1 MADELET
8 RTVYVAERAKGLVGD
23 LVLGAGIDQRALG
36 AGEGQ
41 GVAVVFQQVLAD
53 LGPYGFDQV
62 AQVAQDGVVATDGL
76 ARLQQ
81 VVDTDQAEQCGT
93 QRQWPQAAKPG
104 QAR

>member
-8 RTVYVAERAKGLVGD
+8 RSVYVAERAKGLVGD

-36 AGEGQ
+36 TGEGQ

-62 AQVAQDGVVATDGL
+62 AQIAQMG
-76 ARLQQ
+76 
-81 VVDTDQAEQCGT
+81 
-93 QRQWPQAAKPG
+93 
-104 QAR
+104 